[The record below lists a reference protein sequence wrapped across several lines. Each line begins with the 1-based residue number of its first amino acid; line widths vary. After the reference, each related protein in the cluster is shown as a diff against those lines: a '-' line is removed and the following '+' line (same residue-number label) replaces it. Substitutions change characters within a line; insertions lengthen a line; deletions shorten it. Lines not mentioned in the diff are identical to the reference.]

1 MKVIIVKLGG
11 SVITA
16 KSSGRPVFR
25 AANVRR
31 LARELAAY
39 RRRNPQTRLVV
50 LHGAGSF
57 GHPLAHAYGLVGGR
71 LTPQRVV
78 GVVKTWA
85 AMQRLSALLT
95 RELRAAK
102 LPAVEVTTHLAV
114 RQLRGRTRLTART
127 LVRDLM
133 ADNDI
138 PLLGGDVII
147 SDEGLTEI
155 VSADDLA
162 VTFARFLNS
171 QRIIFATDVDG
182 VYRDQRHRTPIRSL
196 SRIGLAE
203 FSKRSAQSQSPT
215 DVTGGMIGK
224 LQKLTR
230 LRGVTVSVING
241 QKTGQLQRALSG
253 RQIGTSVRIY
263 Q

>member
-1 MKVIIVKLGG
+1 MKVVIVKLGG
-11 SVITA
+11 SIITA

-25 AANVRR
+25 AANARR

-39 RRRNPQTRLVV
+39 RRRHPQTRLVV

-71 LTPQRVV
+71 LTPRRVA
-78 GVVKTWA
+78 GVAKTWA
-85 AMQRLSALLT
+85 AMQRLGVLLA

-102 LPAVEVTTHLAV
+102 LPVVEVTTHLAV
-114 RQLRGRTRLTART
+114 RQRRGRVRLTART
-127 LVRDLM
+127 LVRDLI

-138 PLLGGDVII
+138 GLLGGDVII
-147 SDEGLTEI
+147 SDEGSTEI

-162 VTFARFLNS
+162 VTFARFLKS
-171 QRIIFATDVDG
+171 RRIIFATDVDG
-182 VYRDQRHRTPIRSL
+182 VFRDRRDRTPVRSL
-196 SRIGLAE
+196 SRTGLVKFA
-203 FSKRSAQSQSPT
+203 RRLVQSQSPT

-224 LQKLTR
+224 LQKLAQ

-241 QKTGQLQRALSG
+241 QKPGLLQRALSG
-253 RQIGTSVRIY
+253 RQVGTTIRI
-263 Q
+263 